1 MKLREA
7 NLPIDF
13 LRDVLLYEPTTGIF
27 ICKKKYANKIL
38 VGSVVGANHLAGYKQ
53 IMLQRT
59 QFLAHRLAW
68 FYVYGC
74 WPKQE
79 IDHIDGNRSN
89 NAISN
94 LRDVDRLT
102 NAQNKRCAQSDNS
115 SGFLGVHAKRGRW
128 VADIKVKGKTMRV
141 GTFDTPQEASEAF
154 LNAKRIHHAGCTI

>member
-1 MKLREA
+1 MKPREA
-7 NLPIDF
+7 NLSIEF
-13 LRDVLLYEPTTGIF
+13 LRDVLSYEPTTGIF
-27 ICKKKYANKIL
+27 FCKKKYAKKIL
-38 VGSVVGANHLAGYKQ
+38 VGSIVGANHLAGYKH

-74 WPKQE
+74 WPNME

-102 NAQNKRCAQSDNS
+102 NAQNKTRPQSNNL

-128 VADIKVKGKTMRV
+128 VADIKVKGKTFRV
-141 GTFDTPQEASEAF
+141 GTFDTPTEASEAF
-154 LNAKRIHHAGCTI
+154 LNAKRKHHAGCTI